1 MRITVVDIGN
11 NLIRIEYRDTKPMR
25 AYITAKKLGD
35 LFISEG
41 ERSKIEE
48 SQAAYAFIDKQVQ
61 EYLEKLTS
69 VEDEL
74 SDLGWVID
82 YADIKSACE
91 PVIEVL
97 DHSYLNE
104 VPGLDNPTSENIAVW
119 LWNEIQPKLA
129 ILSEIEVKETCN
141 TGCIYRG

>member
-1 MRITVVDIGN
+1 VIIYKDFTFEAAHKLPLVPDTHKCSKLHGHSFKVRI
-11 NLIRIEYRDTKPMR
+11 
-25 AYITAKKLGD
+25 
-35 LFISEG
+35 
-41 ERSKIEE
+41 
-48 SQAAYAFIDKQVQ
+48 
-61 EYLEKLTS
+61 S

-82 YADIKSACE
+82 YAEIKSACG

-97 DHSYLNE
+97 DHSYLNK
-104 VPGLDNPTSENIAVW
+104 VLGLDNPTSENIARW
-119 LWNEIQPKLA
+119 LWNKIQPKLT